1 MQGIPGELHN
11 RCRTT
16 LLKCSEFD
24 SDASLRTVFV
34 TKELSPFRSGLPEAE
49 SKSERVDACL
59 AFLVDKCLSDGR
71 SVLPLFLAA
80 LRDRYQVGD
89 ALRDELGALAEA
101 VQSAPVVLSDL
112 PPTKRGQADVVA
124 KQTSDQNDQ
133 TRHYLAILAGALV
146 GLLTGVLGNLL
157 AAWIQQDVLHNSFTP
172 TGIISIVVLTAVGLV
187 VGVLLQR

>member
-34 TKELSPFRSGLPEAE
+34 TAELYPFRDRLPAAANR
-49 SKSERVDACL
+49 SERVD
-59 AFLVDKCLSDGR
+59 KCLDFLLSQRLSNGR
-71 SVLPLFLAA
+71 PVLPIFLAA
-80 LRDRYQVGD
+80 LRDRYREGD
-89 ALRDELGALAEA
+89 ALRDELGALVKA
-101 VQSAPVVLSDL
+101 VQSALVVSSDL
-112 PPTKRGQADVVA
+112 PPAERGQVDVVG
-124 KQTSDQNDQ
+124 KPTSDQNGQ
-133 TRHYLAILAGALV
+133 TRQYFVILAGAVV
-146 GLLTGVLGNLL
+146 GFLTGVLGNLL

-172 TGIISIVVLTAVGLV
+172 TGIISIVLLTAVGLV